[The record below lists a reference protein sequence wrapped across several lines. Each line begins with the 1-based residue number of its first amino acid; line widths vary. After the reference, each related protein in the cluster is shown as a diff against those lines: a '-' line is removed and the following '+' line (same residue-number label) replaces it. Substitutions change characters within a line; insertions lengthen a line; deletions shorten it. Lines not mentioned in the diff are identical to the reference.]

1 MRALPLL
8 MSLVGVIL
16 VSNAAPT
23 GRGSSASALWPLATT
38 LGAHSGTA
46 QVEVFSSSTVKRRPP
61 VRILEEE
68 ILPGA
73 TWHSSQLGSG
83 EVFSAAQGS
92 RFARIA
98 YVPAGATA
106 TLVCATGRRVSAEA
120 IGDALRASAT
130 PPCGPRQEQVT
141 VFATLERRPS
151 AAAVRRALGRVG
163 AVQRGLVHG
172 PQGLLALAEVPGRDP
187 SVAIGGVAM
196 NLAVQITYD
205 SAHGAQAVLATPTIP
220 GSEP

>member
-8 MSLVGVIL
+8 MSLFGVIL
-16 VSNAAPT
+16 VSNAAPL
-23 GRGSSASALWPLATT
+23 GRSSTASALWPLATT

-46 QVEVFSSSTVKRRPP
+46 QVEVFSSSIVKKRPS
-61 VRILEEE
+61 VRMLEQE
-68 ILPGA
+68 IFPGA
-73 TWHSSQLGSG
+73 TWRRSRLGSG
-83 EVFSAAQGS
+83 ELFTARKGS
-92 RFARIA
+92 RFGRIA
-98 YVPAGATA
+98 YLPSGAGAA
-106 TLVCATGRRVSAEA
+106 LVCATGLRVPAQA
-120 IGDALRASAT
+120 IASALEGSQT

-141 VFATLERRPS
+141 VFATLAVRPS
-151 AAAVRRALGRVG
+151 AKAVKEALSRFG

-172 PQGLLALAEVPGRDP
+172 RQGLLALAEVPGRAP

-205 SAHGAQAVLATPTIP
+205 NAHGAQAVLATPTIP